1 MDLLCKYYIDLVK
14 ELHEMSVPFDDASRT
29 GAWRD
34 FSSLPLASHSGSM
47 HKAMNY
53 MKLLIRRLTKRDD
66 REEEP

>member
-53 MKLLIRRLTKRDD
+53 MKLLIRQLTKRND